1 MADDECRKE
10 LEERSKLRLRM
21 LKLESKNAEILV
33 QKRLRREKKTRRRL
47 QEKLDLEN
55 KRRGQLEEALRTA
68 GAPEQINLI
77 NEKLSQMEQKPSSS
91 NQLPPT
97 STPSSTT
104 SNHAP
109 NNSPHLPPPV
119 PDRPERL
126 PEQRPVERIKQERED
141 PPGANYGQQP
151 PREMREPPPQPPIP
165 QDSKHWGYTGI
176 ELMNTGA
183 AFWQNYSDSLAQEL
197 EMERK
202 SRQQQVEREVKSPL
216 QDRSGYYKNS
226 VMFTSS
232 AT

>member
-1 MADDECRKE
+1 MDVLREREEKDN
-10 LEERSKLRLRM
+10 LERQLHEEQKIRV
-21 LKLESKNAEILV
+21 LV

-77 NEKLSQMEQKPSSS
+77 N
-91 NQLPPT
+91 
-97 STPSSTT
+97 
-104 SNHAP
+104 
-109 NNSPHLPPPV
+109 
-119 PDRPERL
+119 
-126 PEQRPVERIKQERED
+126 
-141 PPGANYGQQP
+141 
-151 PREMREPPPQPPIP
+151 
-165 QDSKHWGYTGI
+165 
-176 ELMNTGA
+176 
-183 AFWQNYSDSLAQEL
+183 DSLAQEL